1 MYEHRRVPPISP
13 RKFARRMTAH
23 FGIAVGVVVFSLLV
37 GMWGYM
43 HYEALGWRDAFE
55 NAAMLLGGEGPVN
68 MPRTDGGKI
77 FAGGYALYAGLVF
90 LPVAGILMAPLLHRL
105 PHPLPREPPPSAGAP
120 QAWALHTRPSSLLP
134 CH

>member
-1 MYEHRRVPPISP
+1 MYEHRSQRPLPR
-13 RKFARRMTAH
+13 RKFVRRMTAH
-23 FGIAVGVVVFSLLV
+23 FGVAMGVVVFSLLV

-68 MPRTDGGKI
+68 IPRTNGGKI

-90 LPVAGILMAPLLHRL
+90 LAVAGILLAPLVHRL
-105 PHPLPREPPPSAGAP
+105 AHRLHWESGSAGGRAE
-120 QAWALHTRPSSLLP
+120 
-134 CH
+134 

>member
-1 MYEHRRVPPISP
+1 MYEHRSQRPLPR
-13 RKFARRMTAH
+13 RKFVRRMAGH
-23 FGIAVGVVVFSLLV
+23 FGVAMGVVVFSLLV

-68 MPRTDGGKI
+68 IPRTNGGKI

-90 LPVAGILMAPLLHRL
+90 LAVAGILLAPLVHRL
-105 PHPLPREPPPSAGAP
+105 AHRLHWEPDNAGGRAE
-120 QAWALHTRPSSLLP
+120 
-134 CH
+134 

>member
-1 MYEHRRVPPISP
+1 MYEHRRVPPISR

-23 FGIAVGVVVFSLLV
+23 FSIAVGVVVFSLLV

-90 LPVAGILMAPLLHRL
+90 LAVAGILLAPLVHRL
-105 PHPLPREPPPSAGAP
+105 AHRLHWEPDNAAGGGD
-120 QAWALHTRPSSLLP
+120 
-134 CH
+134 

>member
-1 MYEHRRVPPISP
+1 MYEHRSMRPLPR
-13 RKFARRMTAH
+13 RKFARRMAAH
-23 FGIAVGVVVFSLLV
+23 FAVAAGVVVLSLLF

-68 MPRTDGGKI
+68 IPRSDGGKI

-90 LPVAGILMAPLLHRL
+90 LAVAGILMAPLVHRL
-105 PHPLPREPPPSAGAP
+105 AHRLHWEPDASGGTP
-120 QAWALHTRPSSLLP
+120 
-134 CH
+134 